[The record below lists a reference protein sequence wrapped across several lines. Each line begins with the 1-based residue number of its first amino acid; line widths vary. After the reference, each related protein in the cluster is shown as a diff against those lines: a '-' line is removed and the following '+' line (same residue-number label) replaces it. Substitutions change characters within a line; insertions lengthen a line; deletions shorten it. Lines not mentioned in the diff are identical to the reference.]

1 MEIEK
6 FGTVTEKDG
15 ILSVDGFD
23 FSGSGDMLDALIAIK
38 KRFSD
43 EVDKVLA
50 MPMHSNKYRDI
61 AEDVNKPVQMMK
73 LNAIMQ
79 AVKNA

>member
-1 MEIEK
+1 MKIKK
-6 FGTVTEKDG
+6 FGTITEKDG

-50 MPMHSNKYRDI
+50 MHSDKYRDI
-61 AEDVNKPVQMMK
+61 ADDVNRPDQMMK

-79 AVKNA
+79 TVKQANN